1 MRVLGIESSCDETA
15 IAIVK
20 GEGDVLS
27 VETSLVS
34 SQIDLHKAFGGVIPE
49 VAARRHVDVIF
60 PLLQEAGIPR
70 DGQGIDAIAVTS
82 GPGLVAAL
90 RVGVELGKT
99 LAWMWHKPLVGA
111 NHLEGHIYSTWFAE
125 PQPSFPAL
133 ALLVSGG
140 HTELVLMKDHGRY
153 ELLGMTRDDAAGE
166 AFDKVAKLVGLEYP
180 GGPKI
185 SALAKEGNPHAIP
198 FPRPMLDSDNLD
210 FSFSGLKTAVAVYL
224 EKNVSSPQTLSSQ
237 GGEGVV
243 QLRNVCASFQQA
255 VVDVLVSKTL
265 KAVAKHQPKSVLL
278 SGGVA
283 ANALLRET
291 LARALAP
298 AFLDVTFHAPS
309 RDLTTDNAAMIA
321 AAGYFRARAGRVAD
335 PFSLQADPSL
345 RLA

>member
-15 IAIVK
+15 IAVVR

-34 SQIDLHKAFGGVIPE
+34 SQIDIHKAFGGVIPE

-70 DGQGIDAIAVTS
+70 DGKGIDAIAVTS

-99 LAWMWHKPLVGA
+99 LAWMWNKPLVGA
-111 NHLEGHIYSTWFAE
+111 NHLEGHLYSTWFAE
-125 PQPSFPAL
+125 PRPSFPTL

-140 HTELVLMKDHGRY
+140 HTELILMKDHGRY

-166 AFDKVAKLVGLEYP
+166 AFDKVAKLIGLEYP

-185 SALAKEGNPHAIP
+185 SVLANAGNPHTIS

-224 EKNVSSPQTLSSQ
+224 EAHPGTKKEDL
-237 GGEGVV
+237 
-243 QLRNVCASFQQA
+243 CASFQQA

-265 KAVAKHQPKSVLL
+265 KAVAAHGPASVLL

-291 LARALAP
+291 LARTLAH
-298 AFLDVTFHAPS
+298 AFPDVTFHAPT

-321 AAGYFRARAGRVAD
+321 AAGYFRARAGKVAD
-335 PFSLQADPSL
+335 PFSLQADPAL
-345 RLA
+345 RLAV